1 MSVREEIAEDLVRV
15 IRDIDRPR
23 IGFVSRDPTV
33 VNELANSQYPC
44 VLVTL
49 GREERLDETMKPSKT
64 RSGRLEITI
73 NGYTQSVNI
82 DQSRNALIEAIED
95 KLELDRTRNSN
106 AKNSR
111 LLSIEIIETAPP
123 YGAFTMTY
131 EVFYTY
137 TRGNS

>member
-1 MSVREEIAEDLVRV
+1 MSVREEIATDLVAV
-15 IRDIDRPR
+15 LKDIDRPR

-33 VNELANSQYPC
+33 VNELANSQFPC
-44 VLVTL
+44 ILVTL
-49 GREERLDETMKPSKT
+49 GREDRVDETMKPSKT

-95 KLELDRTRNSN
+95 KLEEDRTRNGM
-106 AKNSR
+106 AKNSK
-111 LLSIEIIETAPP
+111 LLNIEIIETAPP
-123 YGAFTMTY
+123 FGAFTMTY